1 MLSSSNSPR
10 CQPGIG
16 TCEKPPMRIQRR
28 KFTRIQTNLQ
38 KKEQNAESGSVS
50 RSGYI
55 SGGGVLGL
63 PCFPRD
69 GETKER
75 HLNKGICQQYLSNT
89 LASPWPAKLHPITC
103 KHQPGTVGM
112 AGKGVIGY
120 MTCFPKAGSSLE
132 TTHGSVSSMQERHG
146 PATDQRFRPSSHK
159 SGSHQSQWPC
169 CARLAHSALD
179 CITNGSA
186 FFLSYLPRCHSF
198 CRVPFHSSLSPP
210 LFFFIIPLLD
220 SIY

>member
-1 MLSSSNSPR
+1 
-10 CQPGIG
+10 
-16 TCEKPPMRIQRR
+16 MRIQRR

-38 KKEQNAESGSVS
+38 IKEQNAESGSVS

-75 HLNKGICQQYLSNT
+75 HLNKGICQQCSSNT

-103 KHQPGTVGM
+103 KYQPGTVGM
-112 AGKGVIGY
+112 AGKGMIGC

-132 TTHGSVSSMQERHG
+132 TTHGSVSSLCKNVTGLLPISVSGR
-146 PATDQRFRPSSHK
+146 RP
-159 SGSHQSQWPC
+159 
-169 CARLAHSALD
+169 
-179 CITNGSA
+179 IN
-186 FFLSYLPRCHSF
+186 
-198 CRVPFHSSLSPP
+198 RVPTNHSGRAVP
-210 LFFFIIPLLD
+210 D
-220 SIY
+220 